1 MPAAAT
7 TFSEL
12 SVGVHFTI
20 ITSFALE
27 LHMVGGIRR
36 LLIVKETSDPLIPL
50 YVKYLGYMIINSFKN
65 KVIIYWRKRGSLK
78 NKVIIHCRKRGSI
91 KNKVIVHW
99 RKRY

>member
-36 LLIVKETSDPLIPL
+36 LLIVKDSLVPL
-50 YVKYLGYMIINSFKN
+50 YVK
-65 KVIIYWRKRGSLK
+65 
-78 NKVIIHCRKRGSI
+78 
-91 KNKVIVHW
+91 
-99 RKRY
+99 